1 MRWRART
8 RPCSPTP
15 AKRWKRKRTSTS
27 ITRWAGAAS
36 CGSSRWACPLSSLRR
51 RKKRTSS
58 QRSAPR
64 RPSSRALPPRWR
76 ARRARSRTGS
86 SGRLEGRP
94 ERRHVASTHLRHA
107 GDAVKFAR
115 FPKEAPGRDRRRMP
129 YKIPMHPACRRLPW
143 NVNGSWGGHA
153 VRWARRLQGSDAR
166 TREAADAQADD
177 GRRSRGDPATS
188 GGSSELF
195 RVAADVPLAAAGR
208 SRCASRSRE
217 ETQALARTARAAG
230 RMLQAQGLLVR
241 PNACAERNREN
252 ATMVRLTADGGER
265 AVFASGLRN
274 TIGFGWHP
282 GSRRMWGLDHGID
295 WLGD

>member
-1 MRWRART
+1 
-8 RPCSPTP
+8 
-15 AKRWKRKRTSTS
+15 
-27 ITRWAGAAS
+27 
-36 CGSSRWACPLSSLRR
+36 
-51 RKKRTSS
+51 
-58 QRSAPR
+58 
-64 RPSSRALPPRWR
+64 
-76 ARRARSRTGS
+76 
-86 SGRLEGRP
+86 
-94 ERRHVASTHLRHA
+94 
-107 GDAVKFAR
+107 
-115 FPKEAPGRDRRRMP
+115 MP

-295 WLGD
+295 WLGDDEQKLHTAHSAPMQLAFYDGAQFPSEFRGDAFAALHGSWNRASPSGYEVVRIRRGRTDGHRPGAHARGSARGARARERRRRTRRGPHAPPPGRARSRCGSRRSRSPAPPRPRSRASTPRRGDEA